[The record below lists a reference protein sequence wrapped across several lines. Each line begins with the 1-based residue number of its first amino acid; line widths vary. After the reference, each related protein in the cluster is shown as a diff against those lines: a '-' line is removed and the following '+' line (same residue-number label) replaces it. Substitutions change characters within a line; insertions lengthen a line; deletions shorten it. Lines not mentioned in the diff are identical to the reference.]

1 MISLENLKETGCTSK
16 INMPTTVKAKENI
29 FSFCFLSMFFLRK
42 NSLGWAVIFA
52 DELLV
57 FQREQSEYQWEQENK
72 FDMMLHEPFDEITC
86 TEGRQKDRDI

>member
-1 MISLENLKETGCTSK
+1 MISLENLKEIDQSNK
-16 INMPTTVKAKENI
+16 INLPTTVKAKENI
-29 FSFCFLSMFFLRK
+29 FSFCFLSIFFLRK

-72 FDMMLHEPFDEITC
+72 FEMMLHKPFDEIT
-86 TEGRQKDRDI
+86 

>member
-1 MISLENLKETGCTSK
+1 MISLENLKETGCTNK

-29 FSFCFLSMFFLRK
+29 FSSCFLSMFFLRK